1 MGCAN
6 KNEDMMEFKENPVV
20 CITLKD
26 ESKITLELYHEIAP
40 ISVSNFFKLVEKKY
54 YDGVCFHRV
63 IDNFMIQAGGYYI
76 ENNYVKEKDTVDSI
90 KGEFSANGVE
100 NNLKHELGVISMART
115 SNMNSA
121 SSQFF
126 ICSAT
131 TPHLDGQYAAFGKAI
146 DSESIQVILAISKS
160 ETTNIGGGLTDF
172 PTPPVEIKS
181 IRRIK

>member
-1 MGCAN
+1 MLLIN
-6 KNEDMMEFKENPVV
+6 IEKSLLLIREYRKS
-20 CITLKD
+20 ID
-26 ESKITLELYHEIAP
+26 ESKI
-40 ISVSNFFKLVEKKY
+40 
-54 YDGVCFHRV
+54 
-63 IDNFMIQAGGYYI
+63 
-76 ENNYVKEKDTVDSI
+76 KEFEGRFRYEPYEVVMAS
-90 KGEFSANGVE
+90 GVE